1 VSENLFARL
10 QENPAANLCMDTD
23 AQPTFIFPGEQ
34 YALAHA
40 YVPEHI
46 PALMA
51 TISQAAPFLIEDYL
65 GFAKDNWIIFVGYPL
80 ETPFEAAQCD
90 QCITRALELHRP
102 DYLWFIGPEI
112 PPSLS
117 HSCRA
122 RQSDQYFRLDLA
134 GAKIRPALERGV
146 RQAARL
152 LTVEHG
158 RAITR
163 EHQSLVDELMRRE
176 TLPPM
181 IAELYRAMPDYVA
194 KCESA
199 LVLNARD
206 ARGRLTAF
214 FVVECAAEK
223 FDTYVLGCHSK
234 KNYVPHASDLLFFE
248 MMGGARQ
255 RNKQEIN
262 LGLGVNPG
270 IRRFKTKW
278 GGVPYLEYQFCE
290 CYFGAQEQASILD
303 ALLDMKL

>member
-1 VSENLFARL
+1 MNTDARL
-10 QENPAANLCMDTD
+10 ELDPSS
-23 AQPTFIFPGEQ
+23 ER
-34 YALAHA
+34 YALARA

-51 TISQAAPFLIEDYL
+51 TISQAAPFFIEDYL
-65 GFAKDNWIIFVGYPL
+65 GFSKDNWVIFVGYPL
-80 ETPFEAAQCD
+80 ETPFDATQCD
-90 QCITRALELHRP
+90 QRIARALELHRP
-102 DYLWFIGPEI
+102 DYLWFIGPKI
-112 PPSLS
+112 PASLS

-122 RQSDQYFRLDLA
+122 RQSDQYYRLDLTP
-134 GAKIRPALERGV
+134 GKIKPALERGV
-146 RQAARL
+146 KQAAKV
-152 LTVEHG
+152 LTVEHS
-158 RAITR
+158 RAFTR

-176 TLPPM
+176 ALPPM
-181 IAELYRAMPDYVA
+181 IAELYRAMPGYVS

-206 ARGRLTAF
+206 ARSRLTAF
-214 FVVECAAEK
+214 FVIECAAEK

-248 MMGGARQ
+248 MMAGARQ

-278 GGVPYLEYQFCE
+278 GGVPYLEYEFCE
-290 CYFGAQEQASILD
+290 CYFGAQEKASILD
-303 ALLDMKL
+303 ALLDMKF